1 MILKTMVKIQS
12 PRERKLRIAMIKR
25 EQRNPRNN
33 VSITSNYNG
42 EFTYEIAQLD
52 KNKEIKH
59 TQW

>member
-1 MILKTMVKIQS
+1 MVKIQS
-12 PRERKLRIAMIKR
+12 PRDRKLRIAKIKR